1 MSGRVQVPIYKIRN
15 AASSEKYTRKHEG
28 LNKTDLLQILKQTLG
43 SDFPLY
49 CHARST
55 THWLR
60 WILILFMDECISS
73 CGTMYIGYPDQPYRP
88 PYPKPSTF
96 NYIPE
101 PPANIEYLDRNST
114 LPDDDRTRDLTLHT
128 LKHNYDCFQKF
139 VRKGALLQLAAQYP
153 SAANSIYQRP
163 LGRPHLSHTT
173 HRISLRNGE
182 ATHFLGKS
190 GRSKPRACKKGP
202 VNNRFTIRESSNF
215 RAPRGHTFIEEPL
228 VSYYHPNTS
237 LPNRHTPMQHEE
249 IFTYNHPLLN
259 QTSRSHSVED
269 TLPTFPQG
277 TLPPHSY
284 PTVHLP
290 DTSTTSRSY
299 TVTETLTPL

>member
-60 WILILFMDECISS
+60 WILILFMDECFSS

-114 LPDDDRTRDLTLHT
+114 LPDDDRTRALTLHT
-128 LKHNYDCFQKF
+128 LKHNYDRFQKL
-139 VRKGALLQLAAQYP
+139 VRKGALLQVAAQYP

-173 HRISLRNGE
+173 HRISWQNGE

-202 VNNRFTIRESSNF
+202 VNNITVVIGRSSGWLKT
-215 RAPRGHTFIEEPL
+215 RWA
-228 VSYYHPNTS
+228 
-237 LPNRHTPMQHEE
+237 QC
-249 IFTYNHPLLN
+249 
-259 QTSRSHSVED
+259 
-269 TLPTFPQG
+269 
-277 TLPPHSY
+277 
-284 PTVHLP
+284 
-290 DTSTTSRSY
+290 
-299 TVTETLTPL
+299 